1 MLRIPFLQCHLTIG
15 MRHCY
20 CIARSLKKKV
30 YMYLNK
36 PFMSK
41 EKNSHC
47 INNYLISSKFFYNSV
62 SLNKYFFHFMFHMEN
77 GTITKRKCHHNVTTH
92 ENSSIWIIF
101 QNKKQKNWKSR
112 KMVRINNRKEIIL
125 IFTVCLIF

>member
-1 MLRIPFLQCHLTIG
+1 
-15 MRHCY
+15 
-20 CIARSLKKKV
+20 
-30 YMYLNK
+30 MYLNK

-77 GTITKRKCHHNVTTH
+77 GTITNENV
-92 ENSSIWIIF
+92 IIMLLHM
-101 QNKKQKNWKSR
+101 KTLAY
-112 KMVRINNRKEIIL
+112 E
-125 IFTVCLIF
+125 